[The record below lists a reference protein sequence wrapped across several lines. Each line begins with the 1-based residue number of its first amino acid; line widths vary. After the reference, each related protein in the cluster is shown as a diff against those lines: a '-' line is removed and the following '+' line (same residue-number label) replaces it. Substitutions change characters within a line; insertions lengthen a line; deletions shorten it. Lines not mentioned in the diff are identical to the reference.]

1 MERYLTPIEL
11 QQLLNAAKR
20 VNDPLAQRDYHIM
33 ATLALSG
40 MRIGEFSLVTLGD
53 VWEALKTNYL
63 FIPREHRKGGKR
75 DHKVFVTHT
84 LRMHLFALASTNASQ
99 VASTPLV
106 PGRDGQSPMSIRSYQ
121 QRISYWTAEAGLPL
135 NVTPH
140 WFRHTRAMNIMRD
153 SEARDPRGVAMAAL
167 GHADIRSTAVYTTPA
182 REDVE
187 ATLTRIDSGKGPRVT
202 LSRLRKGFERR
213 AG

>member
-1 MERYLTPIEL
+1 MERYLTATEL
-11 QQLLNAAKR
+11 HQLLEAARR

-53 VWEALKTNYL
+53 VWEAMKSNYL
-63 FIPREHRKGGKR
+63 FIPRENRKGGKR
-75 DHKVFVTHT
+75 DHKVFVTHA
-84 LRMHLFALASTNASQ
+84 LRRHLFALASSCGSQ
-99 VASTPLV
+99 DSSSPLV
-106 PGRDGQSPMSIRSYQ
+106 RGRFGSPLTVRNYQ
-121 QRISYWTAEAGLPL
+121 QRIRFWADQAGLPL

-140 WFRHTRAMNIMRD
+140 WFRHTRAMQIMRS
-153 SEARDPRGVAMAAL
+153 SEAADPRGIAMAAL
-167 GHADIRSTAVYTTPA
+167 GHADIRSTGVYTGPA

-187 ATLTRIDSGKGPRVT
+187 QALTTLDASKGQRIT
-202 LSRLRKGFERR
+202 MTQLRKEFERR

>member
-1 MERYLTPIEL
+1 MERYLTPTEL
-11 QQLLNAAKR
+11 QQLLQTAHR

-53 VWEALKTNYL
+53 TLQALKTSYL

-75 DHKVFVTHT
+75 DHKVFVTHA
-84 LRMHLFALASTNASQ
+84 LRLHLFALASTCGSQDPAS
-99 VASTPLV
+99 PLV
-106 PGRDGQSPMSIRSYQ
+106 PGRFGAPMTVRSYQ
-121 QRISYWTAEAGLPL
+121 QRISYWVALAGLPL

-140 WFRHTRAMNIMRD
+140 WFRHTRAMNIMRS
-153 SEARDPRGVAMAAL
+153 SEAADPRGVAMAAL
-167 GHADIRSTAVYTTPA
+167 GHADIRSTGVYTGPA

-187 ATLTRIDSGKGPRVT
+187 QALTTVDATKGQRIT
-202 LSRLRKGFERR
+202 ITQLRKSFERR

>member
-1 MERYLTPIEL
+1 MERYLTPTEL
-11 QQLLNAAKR
+11 HQLLEAARR

-40 MRIGEFSLVTLGD
+40 MRIGEFSQVTLGD
-53 VWEALKTNYL
+53 VWQALKTSYL

-75 DHKVFVTHT
+75 DHKVFVTDA
-84 LRMHLFALASTNASQ
+84 LRRHLFALASTNGNPDTTS
-99 VASTPLV
+99 PLV
-106 PGRDGQSPMSIRSYQ
+106 PGRFGGPMTVRSYQ
-121 QRISYWTAEAGLPL
+121 QRISHWASYAGLPL

-140 WFRHTRAMNIMRD
+140 WFRHTRAMNIMRT
-153 SEARDPRGVAMAAL
+153 SEAQDPRGVAMAAL
-167 GHADIRSTAVYTTPA
+167 GHADIRSTGVYTGPA

-187 ATLTRIDSGKGPRVT
+187 QALKTVDATKGQRIT
-202 LSRLRKGFERR
+202 ITQLRKSFERR

>member
-1 MERYLTPIEL
+1 MERYLTPVEL

-20 VNDPLAQRDYHIM
+20 INDPLAQRDYHIM

-53 VWEALKTNYL
+53 VWEALKTHYL

-75 DHKVFVTHT
+75 DHKVYVTHA
-84 LRMHLFALASTNASQ
+84 LRLHLFALASSNHSQDAS
-99 VASTPLV
+99 SPLV
-106 PGRDGQSPMSIRSYQ
+106 PGRFGGPMTVRSFQ

-140 WFRHTRAMNIMRD
+140 WFRHTRAMNIMRN
-153 SEARDPRGVAMAAL
+153 SESSDPRGIAQAAL
-167 GHADIRSTAVYTTPA
+167 GHASINSTAIYTKPA

-187 ATLTRIDSGKGPRVT
+187 QALDHIDGSKGRRVT
-202 LSRLRKGFERR
+202 LNQLRREFDRR
-213 AG
+213 VG